1 MTDASSANTGSA
13 LAACTTAVLDD
24 LRARPLPAGLYVV
37 ATPIGNLADITLRAL
52 SVLARADLIACEDTR
67 HTKKLVSHFGIRT
80 PLTAYHEHNAE
91 RVRPKLLARIAEGAV
106 IALVSDAG
114 TPLISDPGHKLVREA
129 LEKGCPVSSLPG
141 PSAALAALTSAG
153 LATDTFHFEGF
164 LPAKQAARRKRLET
178 MSTIAATLVIYEAP
192 NRLLAAIEDMAEIL
206 GDREGVV
213 AKELTKLHERVVR
226 ARLSELGSHFSDPTM
241 LKGEFVLVVAPP
253 SPQEISDDEIRDR
266 VRQIIDTMSARDAVR
281 QITRELGVARNR
293 VYKIAL
299 DLSNG
304 NQ

>member
-1 MTDASSANTGSA
+1 MTDPTGPGAGGSLSACAT
-13 LAACTTAVLDD
+13 VILDD
-24 LRARPLPAGLYVV
+24 LQARPLPAGLYVV

-52 SVLARADLIACEDTR
+52 SVLARADVVACEDTR

-91 RVRPKLLARIAEGAV
+91 RARPKLLSRIAEGAV

-129 LEKGCPVSSLPG
+129 LEKGYLVSSLPG
-141 PSAALAALTSAG
+141 PSAALAALASAG
-153 LATDTFHFEGF
+153 LATDRFHFEGF
-164 LPAKQAARRKRLET
+164 LPAKQTARRKRLT
-178 MSTIAATLVIYEAP
+178 AMASIAATLVVYEAP
-192 NRLLAAIEDMAEIL
+192 SRLLATIEDMAAIL

-226 ARLSELGSHFSDPTM
+226 APLSELGSRFSDPAM
-241 LKGEFVLVVAPP
+241 LKGEFVLLVAPP

-266 VRQIIDTMSARDAVR
+266 IRQIIDKMSARDAVR
-281 QITRELGVARNR
+281 QTAEDLGVARNR

-299 DLSNG
+299 SLDGGDS
-304 NQ
+304 